1 MLRIRVRTWLTRLQ
15 RSHLMNRLA
24 LVLPAV
30 FAAALSLSAVAQVT
44 PLEIDAPQ
52 AQLTMAQAVVIA
64 ESMGNGRAVRA
75 WLDDRSALPVYKVTV
90 QSRGEA
96 PLKLE
101 VAARGGRI
109 VASERVDHDD

>member
-1 MLRIRVRTWLTRLQ
+1 
-15 RSHLMNRLA
+15 MNRL
-24 LVLPAV
+24 VLAIPAV
-30 FAAALSLSAVAQVT
+30 ALSLSAMAEVQ
-44 PLEIDAPQ
+44 PLEIQAPQ

-75 WLDDRSALPVYKVTV
+75 RLDDRSALPVYKVTV
-90 QSRGEA
+90 KSRGEA

-109 VASERVDHDD
+109 VASERQDHDD

>member
-1 MLRIRVRTWLTRLQ
+1 
-15 RSHLMNRLA
+15 MNRLF
-24 LVLPAV
+24 LVIPAV
-30 FAAALSLSAVAQVT
+30 AAAGLSLSALAEVKPV
-44 PLEIDAPQ
+44 EIEAPQ

-75 WLDDRSALPVYKVTV
+75 RLDDRSALPVYKVTV

-109 VASERVDHDD
+109 VASERKDRDD

>member
-1 MLRIRVRTWLTRLQ
+1 
-15 RSHLMNRLA
+15 MNRLA
-24 LVLPAV
+24 LVVPAMA
-30 FAAALSLSAVAQVT
+30 AAALSLSALAQVK

-75 WLDDRSALPVYKVTV
+75 RLDDRSALPVYKVTV
-90 QSRGEA
+90 RSPGEA

-109 VASERVDHDD
+109 VASERKDHGD

>member
-1 MLRIRVRTWLTRLQ
+1 
-15 RSHLMNRLA
+15 MNRL
-24 LVLPAV
+24 VLAIPAV
-30 FAAALSLSAVAQVT
+30 ALSLAAMAEVQ
-44 PLEIDAPQ
+44 PLEIQAPQ

-75 WLDDRSALPVYKVTV
+75 RLDDRSALPVYKVTV
-90 QSRGEA
+90 KSRGEA

-109 VASERVDHDD
+109 VASERLDHDD